1 MTVRSYNV
9 RGLRARAKLVAE
21 LMGKQCLD
29 LLAIQETLLPP
40 EARPPV
46 GYKHEAV
53 MNGGE
58 GAREAKGGSCPV
70 LRDGLKYDLLAME
83 ITDGQELIA
92 VRLGDL
98 VVIVVYIRVHHNV
111 TQMVVETMKRVNELG
126 RGRCFAISDIKSRN
140 LDWCTNRNGRG
151 VKLR

>member
-1 MTVRSYNV
+1 
-9 RGLRARAKLVAE
+9 
-21 LMGKQCLD
+21 
-29 LLAIQETLLPP
+29 
-40 EARPPV
+40 
-46 GYKHEAV
+46 
-53 MNGGE
+53 MNGAE